1 LKLKK
6 VYKFLDTIS
15 PFDLQE
21 KWDNSG
27 LIVGSFDDKVK
38 QIVLSID
45 IDEELINTHAK
56 HTLFVVH
63 HPLIFSGIKELNFAK
78 YPANLI
84 QKLIAKKQSLIAMHT
99 NVDKTHLNRYVF
111 EKVLGFSLDEER
123 DFIAQTNQSFD
134 SKELIEHIKKSFNL
148 EYLRVVN
155 FKKRVKGL
163 SLTTGAGASLIDDI
177 QSECFITGDIKYHDA
192 IKALNQ
198 NLMLIEV
205 GHYETEKFFAKA
217 LINSLE
223 TLPISVIISQS
234 QNPFR
239 IF

>member
-1 LKLKK
+1 MKLKK

-15 PFDLQE
+15 PFELQE

-38 QIVLSID
+38 QIVLTLD
-45 IDEELINTHAK
+45 IDEALIKRYDK

-63 HPLIFSGIKELNFAK
+63 HPLIFSGLKQLNFAK

-111 EKVLGFSLDEER
+111 EKVLQFRVDKES
-123 DFIAQTNQSFD
+123 DFILQSNQKFEG
-134 SKELIEHIKKSFNL
+134 KQLIEHIKATFNL
-148 EYLRVVN
+148 EYVRVVN
-155 FKKRVKGL
+155 YKKHIKSVA
-163 SLTTGAGASLIDDI
+163 LTTGAGASLIDMVEAD
-177 QSECFITGDIKYHDA
+177 CFITGDIKYHDA

-223 TLPISVIISQS
+223 TLPISVIIAQS

>member
-45 IDEELINTHAK
+45 IDEELINTHDK

>member
-1 LKLKK
+1 MKLKK